1 MKLKTRLTVSFCII
15 LFVPILLAVVVVMG
29 FQKYQ
34 FKTIETTYGLEAGNY
49 RDLMNPLQLL
59 NRYTKGNYEILMQ
72 KVSENPDHFLDPDF
86 LNRMKTLY
94 TQGKRPIY
102 RKKTYPVMAQ
112 MSRTLCPALML
123 TAMRE
128 C

>member
-86 LNRMKTLY
+86 LNRMNEELQHKYSYLLVRKEEDIIYAGQKTDL
-94 TQGKRPIY
+94 QEEDLPG
-102 RKKTYPVMAQ
+102 
-112 MSRTLCPALML
+112 
-123 TAMRE
+123 
-128 C
+128 

>member
-86 LNRMKTLY
+86 LNRMNEEL
-94 TQGKRPIY
+94 QHN
-102 RKKTYPVMAQ
+102 
-112 MSRTLCPALML
+112 
-123 TAMRE
+123 
-128 C
+128 